1 MTAKWEKDQGNQGVL
16 TVEVDAERF
25 ESALDQA
32 FKKVVKRVSVPGFRK
47 GKVPRKIFERRF
59 GVEALYQDAL
69 DIILPEAYLEAVE
82 ETGIEPVD
90 RPEVD
95 IEQIERGKPLIFKA
109 TVTVK
114 PEVKLG
120 QYKGLEVEEQD
131 VSVTDEDV
139 EAEINRLRENQ
150 AELVVIEDGEA
161 QEGDI
166 VVIDFEGTIDGEP
179 FEDGKSENYS
189 LELGSGTFIPGF
201 EEQLIGEKPGAEKEV
216 KITFPEDYHAEKL
229 AGKEAVFKVKIH
241 DVKRKE
247 LPALDD
253 EFAKDVDDEVE
264 TLDELK
270 AKIRT
275 RLEENKK
282 RQAEQ
287 IKREI
292 VIEKAT
298 ENAEMDLP
306 DVMIEN
312 EIDRMIQEFDQRLQM
327 QGMNLSMYYQFSGQD
342 EQALREQMKK
352 DAEKRVRSTLTLEAI
367 SKAEN
372 IEATDE
378 DVEEEF
384 KKMAE
389 LYSMEVERIK
399 KMFDY
404 PGGIDSVKRDVTMRK
419 TIEFLVKES
428 KEVPKSEQKEDPA
441 EEKAETDESS
451 ENDKPTEA

>member
-32 FKKVVKRVSVPGFRK
+32 FKKVVKQVSVPGFRK
-47 GKVPRKIFERRF
+47 GKVPRKIFEKRF

-69 DIILPEAYLEAVE
+69 DIILPEAYSEAVE
-82 ETGIEPVD
+82 EMGIEPVD

-131 VSVTDEDV
+131 VTVTDEEV

-161 QEGDI
+161 QKGDI

-179 FEDGKSENYS
+179 FEGGKAENYS

-201 EEQLIGEKPGAEKEV
+201 EDQLIGEKPGAEKEV
-216 KITFPEDYHAEKL
+216 KVTFPEDYHAEQL
-229 AGKEAVFKVKIH
+229 AGKDAVFKVKIH

-247 LPALDD
+247 LPELDD

-270 AKIRT
+270 AKVRS
-275 RLEENKK
+275 RLEEFKK

-287 IKREI
+287 IKQDI
-292 VIEKAT
+292 VVEKAT
-298 ENAEMDLP
+298 ANAEMDLP
-306 DVMIEN
+306 EVMIEN
-312 EIDRMIQEFDQRLQM
+312 EIDRMIQEFDQRLQL

-342 EQALREQMKK
+342 EQKLREQMKE

-372 IEATDE
+372 IQASDE

-389 LYSMEVERIK
+389 LYSMEVERVK
-399 KMFDY
+399 EMFDY
-404 PGGIDSVKRDVTMRK
+404 PGGMDSVKRDVTIRK

-428 KEVPKSEQKEDPA
+428 KEVPISEQKEEPA
-441 EEKAETDESS
+441 EEKEKTD
-451 ENDKPTEA
+451 ENDKTEE